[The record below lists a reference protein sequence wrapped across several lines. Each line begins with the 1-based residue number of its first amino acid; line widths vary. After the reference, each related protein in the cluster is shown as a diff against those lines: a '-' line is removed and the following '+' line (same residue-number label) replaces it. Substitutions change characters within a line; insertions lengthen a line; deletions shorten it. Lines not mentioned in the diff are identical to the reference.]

1 MFTGRKEKAS
11 RLQAMSLGEV
21 DIEKKIPFCSQIIL
35 SEFSKDCIC

>member
-21 DIEKKIPFCSQIIL
+21 DIEKKSLSQIIL